1 MNHEHIERIPLKMIE
16 WNSFII
22 FRLWRY
28 TTLLFT
34 NLQITEYD
42 ETHIKVNKLFLTL
55 DIKIL
60 YYIQIPFKWKAICF
74 MLENVFRL
82 S

>member
-1 MNHEHIERIPLKMIE
+1 MNHKHIERIPLKMIE

-55 DIKIL
+55 DIKNFVLISD
-60 YYIQIPFKWKAICF
+60 PF
-74 MLENVFRL
+74 
-82 S
+82 